1 MSRFV
6 LFIEVVRTMDYWGI
20 HVPTQFDDSE
30 NVGQSFH
37 QMCWGWN
44 RAVPELF
51 TPLNQPGA
59 FSLME
64 STYESRGYVAAPM
77 QKFGK
82 VSLLRRLCD
91 MSELGIMKITRA
103 GDEFQIRMTDD
114 ARAQF
119 ADATELDRLQTVGSP

>member
-1 MSRFV
+1 
-6 LFIEVVRTMDYWGI
+6 
-20 HVPTQFDDSE
+20 
-30 NVGQSFH
+30 
-37 QMCWGWN
+37 
-44 RAVPELF
+44 
-51 TPLNQPGA
+51 
-59 FSLME
+59 ME
-64 STYESRGYVAAPM
+64 STYESRGYAAALM

-91 MSELGIMKITRA
+91 MSERGIMKITRA